1 MVLSSEKTKK
11 RVIMKKKVTTMAMA
25 CMALVLASCSTT
37 KKTANDS
44 VAKGDMEIS
53 RNDELMDPGYLI
65 LSDAQRQLV
74 SQNNQFALKLFGE
87 VSDMGSKVVSPMS
100 VTYLMAMLANG
111 ADGATKQEILKTIGA
126 ENMPVDEMN
135 DFYHHLMGL
144 FKKEDPSTAL
154 NMANY
159 VAVNKNFKLKSPFV
173 TTLQDSYLA
182 GVESLDFQKNSTLG
196 HINGWCKKQTG
207 GMIPSI
213 VDEIDASA
221 VSYIMNAI
229 YFNGTWK
236 DKFDK
241 KNTLLERFQGYTR
254 DVKRAQMMHRS
265 DEYDYFSNDTYSAV
279 EMPYGNGSF
288 CMTVLLPNADK
299 SIADMLKQLTAD
311 GLQEMRNRKME
322 NCVVDLKLPRFTTA
336 LSLPLNDVISK
347 LGAPTM
353 FTGSADFSKFANGN
367 LAISKM
373 LQKAKIEVAEE
384 GTKAA
389 AVTIGMVAMT
399 ALRPQ
404 PRHVEFYANRPFVYF
419 ITERSTGAILFMG
432 QFTGDSL

>member
-1 MVLSSEKTKK
+1 
-11 RVIMKKKVTTMAMA
+11 MKKKVTTIAMIAMA
-25 CMALVLASCSTT
+25 LALTSCSTT
-37 KKTANDS
+37 KKAANDS
-44 VAKGDMEIS
+44 VAKGDMEVS
-53 RNDELMDPGYLI
+53 RNDGLMDPGYLI

-74 SQNNQFALKLFGE
+74 SLNNQFALKLFGQ
-87 VSDMGSKVVSPMS
+87 VSDMSSKVVSPMS

-111 ADGATKQEILKTIGA
+111 ADGVTKQEILKTIGA
-126 ENMPVDEMN
+126 ENMSVEEMN
-135 DFYHHLMGL
+135 AFYHYLMGL
-144 FKKEDPSTAL
+144 FQKEDPTTAL
-154 NMANY
+154 NVANY
-159 VAVNKNFKLKSPFV
+159 IAVNKNYKLKAPFV
-173 TTLQDSYLA
+173 ATMQDEYLA
-182 GVESLDFQKNSTLG
+182 GVESLDFQKNSTLS
-196 HINGWCKKQTG
+196 HINGWCKKQTE

-213 VDEIDASA
+213 IEEVDASA

-241 KNTLLERFQGYTR
+241 RDTQLERFQGYTR

-265 DEYDYFSNDTYSAV
+265 DEYNYFSNETYSAV

-288 CMTVLLPNADK
+288 SMTVLLPNADK
-299 SIADMLKQLTAD
+299 SIDEMLKQVTVD
-311 GLQEMRNRKME
+311 GLREMRSQKME

-353 FTGSADFSKFANGN
+353 FTGSADFSKFAAGN
-367 LAISKM
+367 LTISKM
-373 LQKAKIEVAEE
+373 LQKAKIEVSEE

-399 ALRPQ
+399 ALRPE
-404 PRHVEFYANRPFVYF
+404 PRHVEFHANRPFVYL

>member
-1 MVLSSEKTKK
+1 
-11 RVIMKKKVTTMAMA
+11 MKKKVTTIAMIAMAMT
-25 CMALVLASCSTT
+25 LVSCSTT
-37 KKTANDS
+37 KKAANDS
-44 VAKGDMEIS
+44 VAKSDMEVS
-53 RNDELMDPGYLI
+53 RNDGLMDPSYLI

-74 SQNNQFALKLFGE
+74 SQNNQFALKLFGQ

-111 ADGATKQEILKTIGA
+111 ADGATKQEILKTIGV
-126 ENMPVDEMN
+126 EDMPMEEMN
-135 DFYHHLMGL
+135 AFYHYLMEL
-144 FKKEDPSTAL
+144 FQKEDPSTTL
-154 NMANY
+154 NVANY
-159 VAVNKNFKLKSPFV
+159 IAVNKNYKLKTPFV
-173 TTLQDSYLA
+173 ATMQDSYQA
-182 GVESLDFQKNSTLG
+182 GVESLDFQKNSTLD
-196 HINGWCKKQTG
+196 HINGWCKKQTN

-213 VDEIDASA
+213 IKEMDASA

-241 KNTLLERFQGYTR
+241 NDTKLERFQGYTR
-254 DVKRAQMMHRS
+254 DVKRAQMMHHS
-265 DEYDYFSNDTYSAV
+265 DEYNYFSNDTYSAV
-279 EMPYGNGSF
+279 EMPYGNGAFS
-288 CMTVLLPNADK
+288 MTVLLPNADK
-299 SIADMLKQLTAD
+299 SIDEMLKQLTVD

-353 FTGSADFSKFANGN
+353 FTSSADFSQLADGN
-367 LAISKM
+367 LTISKM
-373 LQKAKIEVAEE
+373 LQKAKIEVSEE

-389 AVTIGMVAMT
+389 AVTMGMVAMT
-399 ALRPQ
+399 ALAPQ
-404 PRHVEFYANRPFVYF
+404 PRHVEFYANRPFMYM

>member
-1 MVLSSEKTKK
+1 M
-11 RVIMKKKVTTMAMA
+11 IAMAMT
-25 CMALVLASCSTT
+25 LVSCSTT
-37 KKTANDS
+37 KKAANDS
-44 VAKGDMEIS
+44 VAKSDMEVS
-53 RNDELMDPGYLI
+53 RNDGLMDPSYLI

-74 SQNNQFALKLFGE
+74 SQNNQFALKLFGQ

-111 ADGATKQEILKTIGA
+111 ADGATKQEILKTIGV
-126 ENMPVDEMN
+126 EDMPMEEMN
-135 DFYHHLMGL
+135 AFYHYLMEL
-144 FKKEDPSTAL
+144 FQKEDPSTTL
-154 NMANY
+154 NVANY
-159 VAVNKNFKLKSPFV
+159 IAVNKNYKLKTPFV
-173 TTLQDSYLA
+173 ATMQDSYQA
-182 GVESLDFQKNSTLG
+182 GVESLDFQKNSTLD
-196 HINGWCKKQTG
+196 HINGWCKKQTN

-213 VDEIDASA
+213 IKEMDASA

-241 KNTLLERFQGYTR
+241 NDTKLERFQGYTR

-265 DEYDYFSNDTYSAV
+265 DEYNYFSNDTYSAV
-279 EMPYGNGSF
+279 EMPYGNGAFS
-288 CMTVLLPNADK
+288 MTVLLPNADK
-299 SIADMLKQLTAD
+299 SIDEMLKQLTVD

-353 FTGSADFSKFANGN
+353 FTSSADFSQLADGN
-367 LAISKM
+367 LTISKM
-373 LQKAKIEVAEE
+373 LQKAKIEVSEE

-389 AVTIGMVAMT
+389 AVTMGMVAMT
-399 ALRPQ
+399 ALAPQ
-404 PRHVEFYANRPFVYF
+404 PRHVEFYANRPFMYM

>member
-1 MVLSSEKTKK
+1 
-11 RVIMKKKVTTMAMA
+11 MKKKVTTIAMIAMAMT
-25 CMALVLASCSTT
+25 LVSCSTT
-37 KKTANDS
+37 KKAANDS
-44 VAKGDMEIS
+44 VAKSDMEVS
-53 RNDELMDPGYLI
+53 RNDGLMDPSYLI

-74 SQNNQFALKLFGE
+74 SQNNQFALKLFGQ

-111 ADGATKQEILKTIGA
+111 ADGATKQEILKTIGV
-126 ENMPVDEMN
+126 EDMPMEEMN
-135 DFYHHLMGL
+135 AFYHYLMEL
-144 FKKEDPSTAL
+144 FQKEDPSTTL
-154 NMANY
+154 NVANY
-159 VAVNKNFKLKSPFV
+159 IAVNKNYKLKTPFV
-173 TTLQDSYLA
+173 ATMQDSYQA
-182 GVESLDFQKNSTLG
+182 GVESLDFQKNSTLD
-196 HINGWCKKQTG
+196 HINGWCKKQTN

-213 VDEIDASA
+213 IKEMDASA

-241 KNTLLERFQGYTR
+241 NDTKLERFQGYTR

-265 DEYDYFSNDTYSAV
+265 DEYNYFSNDTYSAV
-279 EMPYGNGSF
+279 EMPYGNGAFS
-288 CMTVLLPNADK
+288 MTVLLPNADK
-299 SIADMLKQLTAD
+299 SIDEMLKQLTVD
-311 GLQEMRNRKME
+311 GLQEMRNQKME

-353 FTGSADFSKFANGN
+353 FTSSADFSQLADGN
-367 LAISKM
+367 LTISKM
-373 LQKAKIEVAEE
+373 LQKAKIEVSEE

-389 AVTIGMVAMT
+389 AVTMGMVAMT
-399 ALRPQ
+399 ALAPQ
-404 PRHVEFYANRPFVYF
+404 PRHVEFYANRPFMYM

>member
-1 MVLSSEKTKK
+1 M
-11 RVIMKKKVTTMAMA
+11 MKKKVTTFAMVAMA
-25 CMALVLASCSTT
+25 LALTSCSTT
-37 KKTANDS
+37 KKAANEP
-44 VAKGDMEIS
+44 VAKSDMEVS

-74 SQNNQFALKLFGE
+74 AQNNQFALKLFGE

-126 ENMPVDEMN
+126 ENVPVDEMN
-135 DFYHHLMGL
+135 AFYHYLMEL
-144 FKKEDPSTAL
+144 FKKEDPSTTL
-154 NMANY
+154 RLANY
-159 VAVNKNFKLKSPFV
+159 IAVNKNYKLKTPFV
-173 TTLQDSYLA
+173 STMQDSYQA
-182 GVESLDFQKNSTLG
+182 GVESLDFQKSSTLG
-196 HINGWCKKQTG
+196 HINGWCKKQTD

-213 VDEIDASA
+213 IDEVDASA

-241 KNTLLERFQGYTR
+241 KDTQLERFQGYTR
-254 DVKRAQMMHRS
+254 DVKRVQMMHRS
-265 DEYDYFSNDTYSAV
+265 DEYDYFSNDTFSAV

-288 CMTVLLPNADK
+288 AMTVLLPNTGK
-299 SIADMLKQLTAD
+299 SIDEMLKQLTVD
-311 GLQEMRNRKME
+311 GLQEMRNQKME
-322 NCVVDLKLPRFTTA
+322 NCVVDLKLPRFTTD
-336 LSLPLNDVISK
+336 LSLSLNDVIGK

-353 FTGSADFSKFANGN
+353 FTGSADFSKFADGN
-367 LAISKM
+367 LTISKM
-373 LQKAKIEVAEE
+373 LQKAKIEVSEE

-389 AVTIGMVAMT
+389 AVTIGMLAMT
-399 ALRPQ
+399 ALQPQ
-404 PRHVEFYANRPFVYF
+404 PRHVEFHANRPFVYL

>member
-1 MVLSSEKTKK
+1 
-11 RVIMKKKVTTMAMA
+11 MKKKVTTIAMIAMAMT
-25 CMALVLASCSTT
+25 LVSCSTT
-37 KKTANDS
+37 KKAANDS
-44 VAKGDMEIS
+44 VAKSDMEVS
-53 RNDELMDPGYLI
+53 RNDGLMDPSYLI

-74 SQNNQFALKLFGE
+74 SQNNQFALKLFGQ

-111 ADGATKQEILKTIGA
+111 ADGATKQEILKTIGV
-126 ENMPVDEMN
+126 EDMPMEEMN
-135 DFYHHLMGL
+135 AFYHYLMEL
-144 FKKEDPSTAL
+144 FQKEDPSTTL
-154 NMANY
+154 NVANY
-159 VAVNKNFKLKSPFV
+159 IAVNKNYKLKTPFV
-173 TTLQDSYLA
+173 ATMQDSYQA
-182 GVESLDFQKNSTLG
+182 GVESLDFQKNSTLD
-196 HINGWCKKQTG
+196 HINGWCKKQTN

-213 VDEIDASA
+213 IKEMDASA

-241 KNTLLERFQGYTR
+241 NDTKLERFQGYTR

-265 DEYDYFSNDTYSAV
+265 DEYNYFSNDTYSAV
-279 EMPYGNGSF
+279 EMPYGNGAFS
-288 CMTVLLPNADK
+288 MTVLLPNADK
-299 SIADMLKQLTAD
+299 SIDEMLKQLTVD

-353 FTGSADFSKFANGN
+353 FTSSADFSQLADGN
-367 LAISKM
+367 LTISKM
-373 LQKAKIEVAEE
+373 LQKAKIEVSEE

-389 AVTIGMVAMT
+389 AVTMGMVAMT
-399 ALRPQ
+399 ALAPQ
-404 PRHVEFYANRPFVYF
+404 PRHVEFYANRPFMYM